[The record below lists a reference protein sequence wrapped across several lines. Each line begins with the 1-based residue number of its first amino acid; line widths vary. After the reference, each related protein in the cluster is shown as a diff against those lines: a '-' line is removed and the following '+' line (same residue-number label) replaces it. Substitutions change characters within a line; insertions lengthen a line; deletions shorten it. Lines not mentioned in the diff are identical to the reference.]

1 MEGAVIVSWA
11 QNVPDV
17 IPSTRFLLHHVNF
30 TSILLKA
37 RMGIGR
43 ASWRDLHG
51 DACSSTPAG
60 GTEVLPGA
68 APLTTHSV
76 GPREEVRLDS
86 SPAPPLRGNW
96 VTQEPSISPSLKC
109 NPQRHMTESL
119 WPGPV
124 QSVTR
129 TRGGDQQPWSW
140 VMFLTGFRGLP
151 SLPDG
156 QRPRARGVSGSP
168 DSPLQLGYPNSRPW
182 PDRQHFVRAP
192 ARNSG
197 SAALLPD
204 IRHRDNR
211 DGAWGSAFLRVPLVS

>member
-17 IPSTRFLLHHVNF
+17 IPLTWFLLRRMNF
-30 TSILLKA
+30 TSIFLKA
-37 RMGIGR
+37 RVGISR
-43 ASWRDLHG
+43 ASGRDLRG
-51 DACSSTPAG
+51 DACSSALAG

-68 APLTTHSV
+68 APLTIHTV
-76 GPREEVRLDS
+76 GPRVEVRLDS

-96 VTQEPSISPSLKC
+96 ATQEPSISPSLKC
-109 NPQRHMTESL
+109 NPQRHMTESP

-124 QSVTR
+124 QSVPR

-140 VMFLTGFRGLP
+140 VMFLTGVHGLP

-182 PDRQHFVRAP
+182 TDRQHLMRAP

-204 IRHRDNR
+204 IWHRDNR
-211 DGAWGSAFLRVPLVS
+211 DGAWRSAFLRVPLVS